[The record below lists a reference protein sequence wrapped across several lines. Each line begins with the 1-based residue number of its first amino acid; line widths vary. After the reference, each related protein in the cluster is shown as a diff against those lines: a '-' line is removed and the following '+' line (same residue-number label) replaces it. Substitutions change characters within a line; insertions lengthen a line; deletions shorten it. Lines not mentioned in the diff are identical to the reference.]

1 MRCCQEL
8 RLFLKKRGD
17 SDPAVAE
24 LRCLHELAAG
34 RSADA
39 TEQLLEQ
46 ANSPT
51 KSFDSKQVL
60 LAMSKLAA
68 LACGDADMVRKASSK
83 LAEGEA
89 KLAEGE
95 AQM

>member
-1 MRCCQEL
+1 M
-8 RLFLKKRGD
+8 KKRGD

-39 TEQLLEQ
+39 TEQLFEQ
-46 ANSPT
+46 ANSPRQ
-51 KSFDSKQVL
+51 SFDNKQVL
-60 LAMSKLAA
+60 LSMSKLAA
-68 LACGDADMVRKASSK
+68 LACGDADAVRKASSK
-83 LAEGEA
+83 LAEGES

-95 AQM
+95 A